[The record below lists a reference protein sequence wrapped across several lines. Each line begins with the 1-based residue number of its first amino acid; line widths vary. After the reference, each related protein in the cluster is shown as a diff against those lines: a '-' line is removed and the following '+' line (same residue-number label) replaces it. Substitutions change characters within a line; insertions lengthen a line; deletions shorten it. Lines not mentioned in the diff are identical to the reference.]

1 MSNTTETLR
10 TIPLFRNITDEHLE
24 DLVKA
29 FTIEKHVAGATLF
42 KQGERADFL
51 YVLIDG
57 SVELI
62 ESDATRFALQAPA
75 PIGELGA
82 ITGRIRRMTAE
93 VSSAATVWK
102 ISRDALMQFFEEN
115 GDVAFPIFFNLLEI
129 MADKSTRDSRRMEEM
144 RTNIIRTQKAM
155 KRMRDLILETKET
168 TLSETIHDTL
178 QDLIGRNRKSNYVV
192 TPPRSLPVSARLD
205 DGTSVTVLRLSAV
218 WLVISQNPS
227 RESIVGEYWSGVL
240 TASGAD
246 IPVSG
251 TVREADSAS
260 VVIELDLLIEEYAE
274 ALEDYLTRVQM
285 LDVIV

>member
-129 MADKSTRDSRRMEEM
+129 MADKSTETADEWRRCAPISFG
-144 RTNIIRTQKAM
+144 RK
-155 KRMRDLILETKET
+155 KR
-168 TLSETIHDTL
+168 
-178 QDLIGRNRKSNYVV
+178 
-192 TPPRSLPVSARLD
+192 
-205 DGTSVTVLRLSAV
+205 
-218 WLVISQNPS
+218 
-227 RESIVGEYWSGVL
+227 
-240 TASGAD
+240 
-246 IPVSG
+246 
-251 TVREADSAS
+251 
-260 VVIELDLLIEEYAE
+260 
-274 ALEDYLTRVQM
+274 
-285 LDVIV
+285 